1 MLLAIELENFAS
13 IEDKIRLDFRAGNIN
28 SSQSMKLKDNI
39 IDWKGQKI
47 LKTIGLFGP
56 NASGKTS
63 IIRSIRFC
71 CMMVL
76 KSHLHNENTSFNF
89 QPFKFNGGQQKPSR
103 FYVNF
108 VCDDIEYEY
117 EYTLTT
123 TEILEESLYYYPNNR
138 RAKVFERKNGQYT
151 FGTKVLERPSDVVL
165 ATSNK
170 NLFLSRAS
178 SMNRELAKV
187 VYRFFLNTF
196 LLDLVP
202 LSSTSIEKNFN
213 KYKRVILKA
222 LEICDSD
229 ICDIEI
235 RHKEIAQPVE
245 VERNE
250 QGITV
255 ELRPVN
261 AIEFKTYHRIDPS
274 IQFDMERDESD
285 GTQRLFA
292 ILNRMLDV
300 VSNNKVLM
308 LDEFDK
314 QLHTLLADFLLDL
327 VHASSHSQLLF
338 TSHNTNLIDMER
350 FRKDQILFVNK
361 KANGATEVYSLY
373 DFKDFRDTMDAEK
386 GYLQG
391 RFDAV
396 PVVTSSITTLQQLMT
411 EEEE

>member
-1 MLLAIELENFAS
+1 
-13 IEDKIRLDFRAGNIN
+13 
-28 SSQSMKLKDNI
+28 
-39 IDWKGQKI
+39 
-47 LKTIGLFGP
+47 
-56 NASGKTS
+56 
-63 IIRSIRFC
+63 
-71 CMMVL
+71 
-76 KSHLHNENTSFNF
+76 
-89 QPFKFNGGQQKPSR
+89 
-103 FYVNF
+103 
-108 VCDDIEYEY
+108 
-117 EYTLTT
+117 
-123 TEILEESLYYYPNNR
+123 
-138 RAKVFERKNGQYT
+138 
-151 FGTKVLERPSDVVL
+151 
-165 ATSNK
+165 
-170 NLFLSRAS
+170 
-178 SMNRELAKV
+178 
-187 VYRFFLNTF
+187 
-196 LLDLVP
+196 
-202 LSSTSIEKNFN
+202 
-213 KYKRVILKA
+213 
-222 LEICDSD
+222 
-229 ICDIEI
+229 
-235 RHKEIAQPVE
+235 
-245 VERNE
+245 
-250 QGITV
+250 V

-361 KANGATEVYSLY
+361 KANGATELYSLY